1 MNILITHG
9 YILTGTGSNLYVSN
23 LVNEWC
29 KAGHN
34 VYLVCQD
41 FEPEKLDFA
50 DEVYAYS
57 DDNLKLE
64 SVYKSCKNHTGYCRI
79 FKPNIDGLL
88 PVYVYDHYEGY
99 VTKEFPDC
107 TDDELNNYIERNKV
121 AMETILRDFDV
132 DVIQTN
138 HTVMFPYIAAQIK
151 GIENYKNY
159 AVVHGSALNFT
170 VKKHKRFV
178 PYALKG
184 LEATNTII
192 VDSKHAYDELLEFLE
207 EEKREDLIPQVVI
220 IPAGVDIDQFE
231 IRTKQRTEHLSAFK
245 TSIAENIK
253 LSKGRNK
260 EVEIDLYDSVQNQI
274 NTIRESYDYRHI
286 DKNAGIKIN
295 EISSEEDKV
304 VLFVGKYLWTKGIH
318 LILLSIPEIL
328 HRQPN
333 TKFVFAGFGPFREV
347 AELIIECIND
357 NKLANIKSLITMY
370 PELFEGEDG
379 NTIPLLEEII
389 HTHGNHIADYTASFD
404 GKIKDQIIF
413 TGILNHAQLKHLLP
427 CADVQIA
434 SSVFPEAFGMV
445 AIEAMACGVY
455 PVVTYQ
461 SAFAEITDEVIE
473 VVDDKK
479 LPIVKPIL
487 DENASHN
494 IAQNVLNYFKLQESK
509 EDTQTVQN
517 SLRKVVVDK
526 YSWAGIAKTFIEVYE
541 G

>member
-23 LVNEWC
+23 LVREWC
-29 KAGHN
+29 KSGHN

-41 FEPEKLDFA
+41 FEPEKLDFV
-50 DEVYAYS
+50 DEVFEYNENNTS
-57 DDNLKLE
+57 VT
-64 SVYKSCKNHTGYCRI
+64 SVYKSRKTHKGYCKI
-79 FKPNIDGLL
+79 FKPSINGLL
-88 PVYVYDHYEGY
+88 PVYVYDHYEGFT
-99 VTKEFPDC
+99 VKEFPDC
-107 TDDELNNYIERNKV
+107 TDEEINTYVECNKT
-121 AMETILRDFDV
+121 AMETILSNFQV

-138 HTVMFPYIAAQIK
+138 HTVMFPYIVSQIK
-151 GIENYKNY
+151 DLDKYKNY

-207 EEKREDLIPQVVI
+207 EEKRTDLIPQVVI
-220 IPAGVDIDQFE
+220 IPAGVDVDQFE
-231 IRTKQRTEHLSAFK
+231 IRTKPRTEHLADFK
-245 TSIAENIK
+245 KSINKNIE
-253 LSKGRNK
+253 LSKGREEEIK
-260 EVEIDLYDSVQNQI
+260 IDLYENITDQI
-274 NTIRESYDYRHI
+274 TAIRNSYDYRHI
-286 DKNAGIKIN
+286 DKNAAIKIN
-295 EISSEEDKV
+295 AISSEEDKV

-318 LILLSIPEIL
+318 LILLAIPEIL
-328 HRQPN
+328 HKQPN

-357 NKLANIKSLITMY
+357 NKLAHIKSLITMY

-379 NTIPLLEEII
+379 NAIPLLEEII

-434 SSVFPEAFGMV
+434 PSVFPEAFGMV

-473 VVDDKK
+473 VVDANK

-487 DENASHN
+487 DKNASHH
-494 IAQNVLNYFKLQESK
+494 IAENVLNYFKLQKSK

-526 YSWAGIAKTFIEVYE
+526 YSWAGIANIFIEVYQK
-541 G
+541 